1 MVYIT
6 YKEYMQYLRQKHMME
21 LKEDEQDYEYESEY
35 DIEKV
40 KEVNKKHDKM
50 MRRILSKEKEMVK
63 FINDFLKID
72 KKIKEGEIVQCKS
85 DFITRNYKDRQSDI
99 IYKIKNKPV
108 YFLVEHQSTVR
119 KDMLERVWEYVGQII
134 RLDKMNKKEKLED
147 SKIYPIVVPIVI
159 YTGYQKWNEK
169 TNFEEKQYNAK
180 EYEEY
185 RIKLKY
191 NLVAV
196 QDYTFKE
203 LKEKES
209 VFGIAMIIEKCKTAE
224 EMEREISKILDGITN
239 VEEIELIEEI
249 IEYVVEPMIGKKK
262 AEEMLEKLDRKEEEK
277 MSPFGVKI
285 DFGHESVEML

>member
-6 YKEYMQYLRQKHMME
+6 YKEYMQYLRQKHMLE

-85 DFITRNYKDRQSDI
+85 DFITKNYKDRQSDI

-119 KDMLERVWEYVGQII
+119 KDMLERIWEYVGQII

-147 SKIYPIVVPIVI
+147 SKIYPIIIPIVI

-185 RIKLKY
+185 RVRLKY

-224 EMEREISKILDGITN
+224 EMEREISKILDWC
-239 VEEIELIEEI
+239 
-249 IEYVVEPMIGKKK
+249 
-262 AEEMLEKLDRKEEEK
+262 
-277 MSPFGVKI
+277 
-285 DFGHESVEML
+285 

>member
-224 EMEREISKILDGITN
+224 EMEREISN
-239 VEEIELIEEI
+239 
-249 IEYVVEPMIGKKK
+249 
-262 AEEMLEKLDRKEEEK
+262 
-277 MSPFGVKI
+277 GVKI